1 MAIVH
6 GQKSDIGQY
15 EYKCGDDVWKV
26 VEVTN
31 TKPLGKNS
39 ELINVVYLKGIISYL
54 LNYQNRGTRFQM
66 PLRSIDNKYNN
77 VFIFLIKYF
86 DTI

>member
-39 ELINVVYLKGIISYL
+39 DIINVVYLKGNTSHL
-54 LNYQNRGTRFQM
+54 LNYWNRGARFQM
-66 PLRSIDNKYNN
+66 PLRSIDYKHNN
-77 VFIFLIKYF
+77 VSFF
-86 DTI
+86 